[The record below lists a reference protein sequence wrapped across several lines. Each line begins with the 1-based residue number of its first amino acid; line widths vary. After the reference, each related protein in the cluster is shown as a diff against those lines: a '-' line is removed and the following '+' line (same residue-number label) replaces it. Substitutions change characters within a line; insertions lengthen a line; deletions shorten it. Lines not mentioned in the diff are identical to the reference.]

1 MSRRHKALKESFRLV
16 RLFLGSESRPRA
28 ISWMIALFLLLLTF
42 NGLNVVNSYVGR
54 DFMTAISDRRW
65 GQYTFYAACYAG
77 VFAVSAVISAFNRFA
92 EERLRLL
99 WREWTT
105 RRLMDRYLSHH
116 AFYRLTEIADL
127 DNPDQRMTDDVKAF
141 TQTALAFLLLML
153 GATITSI
160 SFLGVLWSITPWLVL
175 VAILYAALGTGS
187 AIFLGRPLV
196 RLNNFQL
203 KKEADLRYALIQTR
217 EKAEPIAVAG
227 AEADVE
233 SRLHARLG
241 AVVRNQRTII
251 RVTRRLVI
259 FTGGYNYLIQLIP
272 LLIVA
277 PLYFRGKVEFG
288 VVTQAA
294 MAFAQVLGALSLI
307 VTQFETLSSFAAVS
321 ERHDVIVEAIDRAQ
335 KRAKGAVRVDRTGDK
350 LVFDR
355 VTLREPTDEKHP
367 LVSDLSLDLAP
378 GDRLL
383 VSGPNPQGKRALFL
397 AVAGLW
403 PEGDGRI
410 VRPQRAC
417 FLARHPLLVPGHLR
431 DQLEVGGP
439 AGQEPPSDEQATA
452 VLEAVGFGP
461 ALERVGGLDAEHDW
475 PNALTPGEQQLLAFA
490 RLLLTRPSYAI
501 LDHVTDAL
509 PPDQAG
515 PLLGKLTEASIPY
528 VCFAEGHDLLDRHD
542 ASLELSEDGGHRVVP
557 ARAPGQS
564 PPDLGRPPV
573 PSTVGGKG

>member
-28 ISWMIALFLLLLTF
+28 ITWMVALFLLLLAF

-54 DFMTAISDRRW
+54 DFMTAIANRKW
-65 GQYTFYAACYAG
+65 GDYTFYAACYAG
-77 VFAVSAVISAFNRFA
+77 VFLASAVVSAFNRFA

-105 RRLMDRYLSHH
+105 RRLMDRYLAHH
-116 AFYRLTEIADL
+116 AFFRLTEHAEV

-141 TQTALAFLLLML
+141 TQTALAFFLLML
-153 GATITSI
+153 GATITSV

-175 VAILYAALGTGS
+175 VAIVYAALGTGS

-217 EKAEPIAVAG
+217 EKAEPIAVAN

-241 AVVRNQRTII
+241 AVVRNQKTII
-251 RVTRRLVI
+251 RVTRGLVI

-294 MAFAQVLGALSLI
+294 MAFAQVLAALSLI

-321 ERHDVIVEAIDRAQ
+321 DRLDAIVEAIDRAH
-335 KRAKGAVRVDRTGDK
+335 RRPRGAVRVEHAGDRIV
-350 LVFDR
+350 LDR
-355 VTLREPTDEKHP
+355 VTLRERQEEGRD
-367 LVSDLSLDLAP
+367 LVADLSLDLKP

-383 VSGPNPQGKRALFL
+383 VCGPNPPGKRALFL
-397 AVAGLW
+397 AMAGLW
-403 PEGDGRI
+403 SEGTGRI
-410 VRPQRAC
+410 VRPSRTC
-417 FLARHPLLVPGHLR
+417 FLARHPLLVPGHLL
-431 DQLEVGGP
+431 DQLAVGGP
-439 AGQEPPSDEQATA
+439 AGEPAPSEEAATKA
-452 VLEAVGFGP
+452 LEAVGFGP
-461 ALERVGGLDAEHDW
+461 VLERVGGLSAEHDW
-475 PNALTPGEQQLLAFA
+475 PNALTPAEQHLLAFA
-490 RLLLTRPSYAI
+490 RVLLDRPSYAI
-501 LDHVTDAL
+501 LDHVTDDL
-509 PPDQAG
+509 PPDQAA
-515 PLLGKLTEASIPY
+515 PLLRQLTEAGVAY
-528 VCFAEGHDLLDRHD
+528 VSFSEDRDLIGEHD
-542 ASLELSEDGGHRVVP
+542 AALEMAEDGGHRVVP
-557 ARAPGQS
+557 ARSPSADGPWAAPA
-564 PPDLGRPPV
+564 PA
-573 PSTVGGKG
+573 